1 MAKAQNDLVTQDQAN
16 AAADGAVARFKR
28 VIIQRPAGNTD
39 SHIFLGFNSF
49 EGHFEFDKEVEL
61 PADMVDY
68 LRKQRKV
75 EFHPDDNGR
84 PVASAVNVIN
94 IMDV

>member
-1 MAKAQNDLVTQDQAN
+1 MARTANTDVTVAD
-16 AAADGAVARFKR
+16 AADGGVSRFKR

-49 EGHFEFDKEVEL
+49 EGHFEFDKPVDL

-68 LRKQRKV
+68 LRGQRKV
-75 EFHPDDNGR
+75 EFHPDENGR
-84 PVASAVNVIN
+84 PVASHVNVIN
-94 IMDV
+94 LVDA

>member
-1 MAKAQNDLVTQDQAN
+1 MARTAN
-16 AAADGAVARFKR
+16 TEIETVEAVATPVARTKR

-49 EGHFEFDKEVEL
+49 EGHFEFDKPVEL
-61 PADMVDY
+61 PAAMVDY
-68 LRKQRKV
+68 LRSQRKV
-75 EFHPDDNGR
+75 EFHPDESGR

-94 IMDV
+94 IVDA